1 MYRKRQLGH
10 YVHLVARDRFL
21 YMLALPGLLF
31 FALFKYV
38 PMWGLVIAFQDYSP
52 YLGIRNSDWVGL
64 DHFIRF
70 FGSDD
75 FYLLLRN
82 TLAISSLNLL
92 LFFPAPIV
100 IAIMLNEARRQL
112 FKRIVQTVI
121 YFPHFLSWVIIAGIS
136 FIMLGQADGVV
147 NAILNRLG
155 FESVGFLTTPEMFWP
170 MLIVQN
176 IWKDAG
182 WGTVI
187 FLAALS
193 GIDPTLYEAARM
205 DGASRLRT
213 IWHITLPGI
222 RNVIVV
228 LFILKLG
235 EIMDVGFEQVFL
247 MGNVAVS
254 SVADIF
260 DTYVYRNG
268 VLNGEFSYT
277 ASVGMFKS
285 IVGMIMVI
293 TANKLAKWLG
303 QDGLY

>member
-1 MYRKRQLGH
+1 
-10 YVHLVARDRFL
+10 
-21 YMLALPGLLF
+21 
-31 FALFKYV
+31 
-38 PMWGLVIAFQDYSP
+38 MWGLVIAFQDYSP
-52 YLGIRNSDWVGL
+52 FLGIANSEWVGL
-64 DHFIRF
+64 EHFIRF
-70 FGSDD
+70 FGNDD

-82 TLAISSLNLL
+82 TLAISFLNLL
-92 LFFPAPIV
+92 FFFPAPIL
-100 IAIMLNEARRQL
+100 IAIMLNEVRQMV
-112 FKRIVQTVI
+112 FKRVVQTVI

-136 FIMLGQADGVV
+136 FIMLGQTDGVI
-147 NAILNRLG
+147 NMALTQLG
-155 FESVGFLTTPEMFWP
+155 QERIAFLTTEQLFWP
-170 MLIVQN
+170 MLILQN

-205 DGASRLRT
+205 DGAGRLRL
-213 IWHITLPGI
+213 IWHVTLPNI
-222 RNVIVV
+222 RNVIIV
-228 LFILKLG
+228 LLILKLG
-235 EIMDVGFEQVFL
+235 DVMDVGFEQVFL

-254 SVADIF
+254 RVADVF

-285 IVGMIMVI
+285 IVGMAMVI
-293 TANKLAKWLG
+293 AANKLAKLFG

>member
-1 MYRKRQLGH
+1 VYSESRLRRS
-10 YVHLVARDRFL
+10 VNLVIRDRFL
-21 YMLALPGLLF
+21 YLLALPGILF
-31 FALFKYV
+31 FFLFKYV

-52 YLGIRNSDWVGL
+52 FLGIANSEWVGL
-64 DHFIRF
+64 EHFIRF
-70 FGSDD
+70 FGNDD

-82 TLAISSLNLL
+82 TLAISFLNLL
-92 LFFPAPIV
+92 FFFPAPIL
-100 IAIMLNEARRQL
+100 IAIMLNEVRQMV
-112 FKRIVQTVI
+112 FKRVVQTVI

-136 FIMLGQADGVV
+136 FIMLGQTDGVI
-147 NAILNRLG
+147 NTILTLLG
-155 FESVGFLTTPEMFWP
+155 QERIAFLTTEQLFWP
-170 MLIVQN
+170 MLILQN

-205 DGASRLRT
+205 DGAGRLRL
-213 IWHITLPGI
+213 IWHVTLPNI
-222 RNVIVV
+222 RNVIIV
-228 LFILKLG
+228 LLILKLG
-235 EIMDVGFEQVFL
+235 DVMDVGFEQVFL

-254 SVADIF
+254 RVADVF

-285 IVGMIMVI
+285 IVGMAMVI
-293 TANKLAKWLG
+293 AANKLAKLFG